1 MIDRSWPPD
10 RPGAL
15 VPAVTAPPLPADRSG
30 ELHARARAG
39 FADVDVRARE
49 LRQAYDRVLS
59 GDESSAVP
67 SRIQVS
73 WERSLAAGVD
83 PEGQRPPRMHEVDEI
98 RQLRDEHP
106 LAPFVPALAGLLADD
121 SMVGNHIMVIASA
134 EGELLWRVGS
144 PDVIRLAESLEFVEG
159 ARWSEDAV
167 GTNAIGNAVVE
178 RRPVQVFSAEHLVRS
193 HHGWVCSAAPVFD
206 PETRAI
212 LGVLD
217 VSGPYRRAHPDALAL
232 VRCGA
237 ALVHEMLRGARRE
250 ADHRARELLRRDLRT
265 VDGVALVSPGGRPLI
280 GDLPAV
286 SPGAVTRAHRTGR
299 LTLPD
304 GSELA
309 VQPQGEY
316 LRVELPSAPAREQ
329 HSLDLQFLGPE
340 EPWARVDGRRVG
352 LSLRRAEILTLLAT
366 HPRGLSADELAT
378 EVYGD
383 DGNRT
388 TVRAEMHRIRA
399 LLPHC
404 LRSGP
409 YGFAPGLLLTADF
422 LQVMRSVRA
431 GNLAAALDAY
441 PGQLLPRST
450 VLPVELRRDELNE
463 AVRHAV
469 LSAPGTAALRR
480 WVDTDAGSMDA
491 QAIRLLMSR
500 LPATD
505 RDRSYLAARLQRIDR
520 ELGVGP
526 GVSTSPSM
534 SARSGGAASR
544 SSGPAVAVRR

>member
-1 MIDRSWPPD
+1 MTNRAWPVELDGRSTSS
-10 RPGAL
+10 AL
-15 VPAVTAPPLPADRSG
+15 VPVDRSG
-30 ELHARARAG
+30 ELRVRARAG
-39 FADVDVRARE
+39 FADLDLRARE

-59 GDESSAVP
+59 GDESATVP
-67 SRIQVS
+67 DRIQVS

-83 PEGQRPPRMHEVDEI
+83 PDGQRPPRMHDLSEI
-98 RQLRDEHP
+98 HQLRDEHP

-121 SMVGNHIMVIASA
+121 SVVGNHIMVIASA

-159 ARWSEDAV
+159 ASWSEAAV

-193 HHGWVCSAAPVFD
+193 HHSWVCSAAPVFD
-206 PETRAI
+206 PETRSL

-250 ADHRARELLRRDLRT
+250 ADHRAREVLQREVRSS
-265 VDGVALVSPGGRPLI
+265 DGVALVSPGGRSLV
-280 GDLPAV
+280 GDLPTLSPTAV
-286 SPGAVTRAHRTGR
+286 SRAHRTGR

-316 LRVELPSAPAREQ
+316 LRVELPRGPAREQ
-329 HSLDLQFLGPE
+329 HSLELRFLGPD
-340 EPWARVDGRRVG
+340 EPWARVDGDRVP

-366 HPRGLSADELAT
+366 HPRGLTADELAT
-378 EVYGD
+378 ELYGD

-388 TVRAEMHRIRA
+388 TVRAELHRIRA

-409 YGFAPGLLLTADF
+409 YGFEPGLLLTADF
-422 LQVMRSVRA
+422 LQVTRSVRA
-431 GNLAAALDAY
+431 GNLSAALEAY
-441 PGQLLPRST
+441 SGPLLPRST

-480 WVDTDAGSMDA
+480 WVDTEAGAADT

-500 LPATD
+500 LPAND
-505 RDRSYLAARLQRIDR
+505 RDLAYLAARLRRVDR
-520 ELGVGP
+520 ELGTAVVP
-526 GVSTSPSM
+526 GRLP
-534 SARSGGAASR
+534 
-544 SSGPAVAVRR
+544 RR